1 MHHAGCVDVRIG
13 QTPRTLRADQKELM
27 MRKPGL
33 AMMIVLFAASTG
45 LAFATSNAGEGNAA
59 VKQAPAHPPKKNATV
74 EYQRAQKRIKA
85 DYQADQ
91 SVCHSKKGDAET
103 QCLKQAKARK
113 KQAMADAGKSNKQA
127 QAAGQH

>member
-1 MHHAGCVDVRIG
+1 
-13 QTPRTLRADQKELM
+13 

-33 AMMIVLFAASTG
+33 AMMAALFVASTG
-45 LAFATSNAGEGNAA
+45 LAFATSNAGEGNAT
-59 VKQAPAHPPKKNATV
+59 VKHAPAHQQKNNATV
-74 EYQRAQKRIKA
+74 EYTRAKKRIKA
-85 DYQADQ
+85 DYKADE

-113 KQAMADAGKSNKQA
+113 KHAMADAGKANKKA